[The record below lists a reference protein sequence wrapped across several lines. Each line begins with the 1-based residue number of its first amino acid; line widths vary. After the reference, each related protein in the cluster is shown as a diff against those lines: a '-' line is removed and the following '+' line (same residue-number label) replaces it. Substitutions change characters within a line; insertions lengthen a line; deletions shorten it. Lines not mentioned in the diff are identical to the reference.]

1 MTGRAERGHDRGVE
15 APPAVVVDAH
25 DVCPD
30 LDRAQQALREALGGS
45 VAPQTGWRL
54 RVFDE
59 RRGSHYI
66 VTANLDDAQGTG
78 VAHRELDATVSDRC
92 DGVISAVGVWAAL
105 VLDGEV
111 QKAHERA
118 KTAHATRGRPVATG
132 PQDPED
138 FPDHHP
144 PTGANAKPGEATGAG
159 AAAGAVSPDAGA
171 SNPARSALEI
181 GASGTLQNSP
191 VLGTDAALV
200 GGDLFALVEVVRSF
214 FLRPSIAAAV
224 SIGTPVSYLETRMD
238 ACLRVPGN
246 YVEHRGLLLETCAG
260 VELGAL
266 DRDEGQPTHTTD
278 AIFSLGPTIGLRGD
292 LASDL
297 SVEVRGLA
305 GFNVVHSGDAI
316 GLLSVRAELGLTWR
330 IR

>member
-1 MTGRAERGHDRGVE
+1 MTDRLETGHDRGVE

-30 LDRAQQALREALGGS
+30 LDRAQEALRAALGSS

-66 VTANLDDAQGTG
+66 VTANLDDAQGNG
-78 VAHRELDATVSDRC
+78 VAHRVIDSTASDRC
-92 DGVISAVGVWAAL
+92 DGIISALGVWAAL
-105 VLDGEV
+105 VLDAEAA
-111 QKAHERA
+111 KARERA
-118 KTAHATRGRPVATG
+118 KTAPEKTTKPAGATAAPV
-132 PQDPED
+132 DPLD
-138 FPDHHP
+138 FPDGHAP
-144 PTGANAKPGEATGAG
+144 VVR
-159 AAAGAVSPDAGA
+159 AAVPQPVDADAGA
-171 SNPARSALEI
+171 PGAQGSTIEI

-191 VLGTDAALV
+191 LTTPDSGALV
-200 GGDLFALVEVVRSF
+200 GGDLFALLEIARSF

-224 SIGTPVSYLETRMD
+224 TVGASPSSYVWTRLD

-246 YVEHRGLLLETCAG
+246 YVDHRGLLLETCAG
-260 VELGAL
+260 TEVGAF
-266 DRDEGQPTHTTD
+266 DHDEGTTAHGTD
-278 AIFSLGPTIGLRGD
+278 AIFSVGPTIGLRGD

-305 GFNVVHSGDAI
+305 GFNVVHTGDNI
-316 GLLSVRAELGLTWR
+316 GLLSMRAELGLTWR
-330 IR
+330 LR